1 MDATTSRREPESL
14 SCTGLSVSAGGRE
27 LVAGL
32 NMAIQPGDFV
42 CILGPNGVGKTLT
55 LHTLAGLRAPARGQ
69 VKLGN
74 DVIDSLDR
82 PAIARRLGLL
92 LQEQEDAFPVT
103 VLETALLGR
112 HARLA
117 FWQWETDA
125 DRTVAGA
132 ALAAMDLAGLEQRP
146 TATLSGGERRRLALA
161 TLLVQDPA
169 LLLLD
174 EPMNHLDPA
183 HRFVVLE
190 KLATLCASGRGILA
204 SLHDPALAARYATAV
219 LLLHGDGRWD
229 FGAARELLT
238 PERLGE
244 LYGTPFAVFHSGNDQ
259 VIIPVPPDPRA

>member
-1 MDATTSRREPESL
+1 MTTKQP
-14 SCTGLSVSAGGRE
+14 TDGLRCAGLTVRVGTRE
-27 LVAGL
+27 LVTGL

-55 LHTLAGLRAPARGQ
+55 LHTLAGLRAAASGRVQ
-69 VKLGN
+69 LGN
-74 DVIDSLDR
+74 DDIDALDR
-82 PAIARRLGLL
+82 PVIARRLGLL

-112 HARLA
+112 QARLG

-125 DRTVAGA
+125 DRQAATA

-146 TATLSGGERRRLALA
+146 AATLSGGERRRLALA
-161 TLLVQDPA
+161 TLLVQDPG

-190 KLATLCASGRGILA
+190 KLAQLCAAGRGIIA
-204 SLHDPALAARYATAV
+204 SVHDPALAARYATAV
-219 LLLHGDGRWD
+219 LLLHG
-229 FGAARELLT
+229 
-238 PERLGE
+238 
-244 LYGTPFAVFHSGNDQ
+244 
-259 VIIPVPPDPRA
+259 